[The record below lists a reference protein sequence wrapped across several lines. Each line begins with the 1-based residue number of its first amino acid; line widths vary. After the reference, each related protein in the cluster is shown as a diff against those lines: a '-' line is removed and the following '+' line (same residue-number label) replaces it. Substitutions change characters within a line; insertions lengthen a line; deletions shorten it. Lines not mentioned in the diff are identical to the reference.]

1 MHHTTSVGHVLD
13 ENDKPVPG
21 KTFLIKGV
29 LESNHA
35 GELVTEDEFKALV
48 ADDVEFKRTAG
59 GGFEYTVEIVV
70 SEGMLAK
77 ILAAKPKP
85 EAPAPVVSDT
95 DRAIAY
101 FKTKGYNAADAKSMI
116 DRFGTARI
124 LAAANAEAD
133 EELAKVLAASK

>member
-1 MHHTTSVGHVLD
+1 MHHSTTVGPVLGD
-13 ENDKPVPG
+13 DDKAVPG
-21 KTFLIKGV
+21 VSFHVKGL

-35 GELVTEDEFKALV
+35 GELLSQDQFDALV
-48 ADDVEFKRTAG
+48 VDDVELTRTAG
-59 GGFEYTVEIVV
+59 GGFEYSMELVV
-70 SEGMLAK
+70 SQAKLDK